1 MKSPMAYACY
11 NTNKEIRLSSSS
23 GAIFS
28 SLAEWVLKRQGVV
41 YGVTMSEDCYSA
53 EFISVTRREDLA
65 KLRGSK
71 YLQAKVG
78 NTYKAVK
85 SDLLSGKMILFS
97 GTGCQVNGLRGFLG
111 KEYDNLICVDVIC
124 HGAPSPALWRE
135 YAEYQER
142 KNNGKLKCVNFR
154 CKDNSWVDFGMKEII
169 DRIPEGASQRLYI
182 SKDTDSYMQMFL
194 RNYCLRPS
202 CYECIAKEV
211 KTSDLTIADFW
222 GINNVV
228 PEMNDGA
235 GASLVLVRTNKGK
248 SIFESIKMDVELKAV
263 TYEESVKN
271 NSAEFKS
278 CDRPIQRNMFF
289 GDMNG
294 MSFEEL
300 AKKYNM
306 EVLTMVGFLDG
317 INESL
322 KVENPIE
329 ELEDTTE
336 VSLEYDPEK
345 LYKNMVDAKA
355 DWLYN
360 LEEWDNLLTP
370 ERRKELYKEQKLSGT
385 VIKEKKV
392 GRNDPCPCGS
402 GKKYKYCC
410 GR

>member
-65 KLRGSK
+65 KLRRSK

-300 AKKYNM
+300 AKKYAAPVDRTFKGKIKRKIKNIIKNIGGGQNIN
-306 EVLTMVGFLDG
+306 TM
-317 INESL
+317 
-322 KVENPIE
+322 
-329 ELEDTTE
+329 
-336 VSLEYDPEK
+336 
-345 LYKNMVDAKA
+345 KNMDYSLCFVFDC
-355 DWLYN
+355 
-360 LEEWDNLLTP
+360 
-370 ERRKELYKEQKLSGT
+370 Q
-385 VIKEKKV
+385 EK
-392 GRNDPCPCGS
+392 NQ
-402 GKKYKYCC
+402 
-410 GR
+410 